1 MGNLKLKLN
10 KCLQDLHPSHSSPQY
25 RPFVSQKVPTTIQW
39 HAIKP
44 SPIKLTFLLKS
55 LPNSKKWDS
64 PKSLIVSSTAKMSGA
79 MMLQNTHN
87 MERVGYSPK
96 EMCAMTKTIG
106 KTTVMKESQK
116 TSHKLEVLID

>member
-25 RPFVSQKVPTTIQW
+25 RQFVSQKVPTTIQW

-44 SPIKLTFLLKS
+44 SPIKLTFPLKS

-79 MMLQNTHN
+79 W
-87 MERVGYSPK
+87 VDSPK

-106 KTTVMKESQK
+106 KTTVKGEPQNFA
-116 TSHKLEVLID
+116 